1 MLFAGPCFNDE
12 TFTEI
17 APNVASFIQHQTHC
31 KTYADC
37 SKENEEIIQ
46 QFKEHTTMIEMPKK
60 GAVGLNEALKDIALI
75 IAHDQ
80 QDSNRIYR

>member
-1 MLFAGPCFNDE
+1 
-12 TFTEI
+12 
-17 APNVASFIQHQTHC
+17 
-31 KTYADC
+31 
-37 SKENEEIIQ
+37 
-46 QFKEHTTMIEMPKK
+46 MIEMPKK